1 MEKFTY
7 IFLEVT
13 DLNINNQEGQLP
25 ELGESS
31 CLAETLDASVK
42 HY

>member
-25 ELGESS
+25 
-31 CLAETLDASVK
+31 DALFIFRNSLEV
-42 HY
+42 